1 MKSYDVSIKIGVSNG
16 IMVIACWSV
25 LRKDAIS

>member
-1 MKSYDVSIKIGVSNG
+1 MKSYDVSIKIGISNG
-16 IMVIACWSV
+16 IMVIECWIV